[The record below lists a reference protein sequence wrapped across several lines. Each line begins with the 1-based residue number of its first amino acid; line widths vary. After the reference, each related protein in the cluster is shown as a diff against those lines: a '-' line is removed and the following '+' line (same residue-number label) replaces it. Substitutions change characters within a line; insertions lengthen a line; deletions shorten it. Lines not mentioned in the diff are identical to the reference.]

1 MNQHLRQERRDA
13 ARLLGVVERLYDA
26 VVGRDAAIVRA
37 LIDSAMA
44 TSIPREVRE
53 EALAITALP
62 AGSARVPMALL
73 RFHHRITQLAGAQER
88 LEDGFPRE
96 RDVDAGEGRGES
108 VDVVADAAPEPDPAQ
123 MEIPFVRERNPW
135 RSVNAQRG
143 SPGGPPRDRV

>member
-1 MNQHLRQERRDA
+1 MNQHPREERRDA

-26 VVGRDAAIVRA
+26 VVGRDAARVHA
-37 LIDSAMA
+37 LIDSTMA

-73 RFHHRITQLAGAQER
+73 RFHHRLTQLAGAKER
-88 LEDGFPRE
+88 LADRFPAERDADAREGPRE
-96 RDVDAGEGRGES
+96 GLDDVAE
-108 VDVVADAAPEPDPAQ
+108 ATPEPDPAQ

-143 SPGGPPRDRV
+143 SHGGPPRDRV

>member
-1 MNQHLRQERRDA
+1 MNEHPHDERRDA
-13 ARLLGVVERLYDA
+13 ARLRAAVERLYDA
-26 VVGRDAAIVRA
+26 VVSRDAAVVHA

-73 RFHHRITQLAGAQER
+73 RYHHRLTQLAGPDEPDAAF
-88 LEDGFPRE
+88 LAE
-96 RDVDAGEGRGES
+96 RDGDAREGRRDA
-108 VDVVADAAPEPDPAQ
+108 VDLMADAAPEPDPAQ
-123 MEIPFVRERNPW
+123 MEIPFVRDRNPW

-143 SPGGPPRDRV
+143 SRGGPPRDRV